1 MTSIIEGLIR
11 GDGHHASRKEM
22 GFMLSFKAFLRSLIE
37 IKWYIFASALLMIA
51 GYAIG
56 YQSNTLEQF
65 LMGQLEALKELQQQA
80 SQSSNQE
87 LSFFITIFYNNAI
100 KSVLIMFAGI
110 IGGIIPAAFL
120 LINGMVIGLLMRIMS
135 EAGVDMTSLVVK
147 GLLPHGILEIPAIII
162 AAAFGLR
169 FGILVFQRMSSQYR
183 SNPLNLTIGLWS
195 KKTAAAAV
203 WITFILLIAAII
215 ESTITFW
222 LLS

>member
-1 MTSIIEGLIR
+1 
-11 GDGHHASRKEM
+11 
-22 GFMLSFKAFLRSLIE
+22 MLSFKAFIRSLME
-37 IKWYIFASALLMIA
+37 IKWYIVASALLMVV
-51 GYAIG
+51 GYIIG
-56 YQSNTLEQF
+56 NRSTALEEF
-65 LMGQLEALKELQQQA
+65 LMGQLEALKQLQQQMA
-80 SQSSNQE
+80 QSPNQE

-120 LINGMVIGLLMRIMS
+120 VINGMVLGLLLRIMS
-135 EAGVDMTSLVVK
+135 AAGVDITTVVVK

-169 FGILVFQRMSSQYR
+169 FGILIFQRMSAQYR

-222 LLS
+222 LMSAA